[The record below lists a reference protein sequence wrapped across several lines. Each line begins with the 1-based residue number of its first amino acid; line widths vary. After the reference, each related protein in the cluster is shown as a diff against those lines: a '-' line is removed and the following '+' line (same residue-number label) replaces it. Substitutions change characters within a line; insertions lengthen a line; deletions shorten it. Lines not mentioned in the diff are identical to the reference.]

1 MTTFTLEP
9 QDNARLQSLCG
20 AFDEHIKLIEKEFN
34 LNIARNNFTF
44 TLKSNEENPKPHH
57 EKLIQRAVKLL
68 QDLYVETAPIKG
80 KVNELDLEEVH
91 IALQESRML
100 SQSESTREESRVYS
114 TTIKTKRGVIKPR
127 GENQIQYL
135 RNILTHDISFGIG
148 PAGTGKTFLAVAAA
162 VEALERQEIRRILL
176 TRPAVEAGEKLGFL
190 PGDLGQKIE
199 PYLRPLYD
207 ALFEM
212 LGFERVQKL
221 MERNVIEIA
230 PLAYMRGRTLNDSF
244 IILDESQNTT
254 IEQMKMFLTRIGFNS
269 KAVITG
275 DVTQIDLPRST
286 KSGLRHAID
295 VLESVPE
302 LSFNYFDSQDIVR
315 HPVVAKVVQ
324 AYEAW
329 EIQDE
334 IRRKALAEA
343 RKAEREKERSILIEN
358 LGE

>member
-1 MTTFTLEP
+1 MTSFTLEP

-20 AFDEHIKLIEKEFN
+20 AFDEHLKLIEKEFN
-34 LNIARNNFTF
+34 LVIARNNFTF
-44 TLKSNEENPKPHH
+44 QISSNEENPTSYH
-57 EKLIQRAVKLL
+57 EKLAQSAAKLI
-68 QDLYVETAPIKG
+68 QDLYLETAPIKG
-80 KVNELDLEEVH
+80 KVHELDLEDVH
-91 IALQESRML
+91 MALQESRML
-100 SQSESTREESRVYS
+100 SQAETTRSESKVYS

-127 GENQIQYL
+127 GENQVQYL
-135 RNILTHDISFGIG
+135 HNILTHDISFGIG

-162 VEALERQEIRRILL
+162 VEALERQEIRRVLL

-275 DVTQIDLPRST
+275 DITQIDLPRST
-286 KSGLRHAID
+286 KSGLRHAIE
-295 VLESVPE
+295 VLEKVPE
-302 LSFNYFDSQDIVR
+302 LSFNYFDSKDIVR

-329 EIQDE
+329 EVQDE
-334 IRRKALAEA
+334 IRRKELTEQ
-343 RKAEREKERSILIEN
+343 RKAEREQERSILREN